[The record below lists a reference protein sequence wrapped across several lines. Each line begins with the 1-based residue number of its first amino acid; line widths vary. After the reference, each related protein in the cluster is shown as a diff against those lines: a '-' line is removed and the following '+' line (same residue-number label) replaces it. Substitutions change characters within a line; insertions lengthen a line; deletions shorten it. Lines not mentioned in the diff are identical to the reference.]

1 MDELAQMDAELE
13 RLAID
18 QRGNP
23 RAMPPLPAEF
33 FIDAVYDEAASKEKG
48 SPVYRDQEM
57 IRIRVGSRDDRTR
70 IVTDDDRRTY
80 AAQYLAWKKGQ
91 DAPGAVEGFPLAQW
105 AMIPGKAV
113 VKMFAFHGIHTVEQ
127 LASASDSVVQSIGAF
142 VGLKRHAQD
151 WVETS
156 KRTAP
161 IAKLRDENAE
171 LRSRIE
177 TLEGMLREATSSL
190 KSARDGGGV
199 LAGPDPQVESL
210 KAQVEALAAFVKQA
224 SVPVDAA
231 PANGTAK
238 RRGRPPGSKNK
249 PKTPEEG

>member
-1 MDELAQMDAELE
+1 MDELAQMDEELE
-13 RLAID
+13 RLAVD

-23 RAMPPLPAEF
+23 RATPPLPAEF
-33 FIDAVYDEAASKEKG
+33 FVDAVHDEAASKERG

-57 IRIRVGSRDDRTR
+57 IRIRVGARDDRTR

-91 DAPGAVEGFPLAQW
+91 ATPEAVEGFPLAQW

-113 VKMFAFHGIHTVEQ
+113 VKMFAYNGLHTVEQ
-127 LASASDSVVQSIGAF
+127 LASASDSVVQSIGTF
-142 VGLKRHAQD
+142 LGLKKHAQD
-151 WVETS
+151 WVEAS

-161 IAKLRDENAE
+161 IAKLRDENEE
-171 LRSRIE
+171 LRRRVD

-190 KSARDGGGV
+190 RSARDGGGV

-224 SVPVDAA
+224 SVPVDTT
-231 PANGTAK
+231 PVNGTPK

>member
-13 RLAID
+13 QLALD

-23 RAMPPLPAEF
+23 RATPPLPAEF
-33 FIDAVYDEAASKEKG
+33 FIDAVLDDAATKERG
-48 SPVYRDQEM
+48 RPVYRDQEM
-57 IRIRVGSRDDRTR
+57 IRIRIGPRDLRVR
-70 IVTDDDRRTY
+70 VITDDDRRTY

-105 AMIPGKAV
+105 AMIPGRAV
-113 VKMFAFHGIHTVEQ
+113 VRNFAQYGIHTVEQ

-142 VGLKRHAQD
+142 LGLKKHAQD
-151 WVETS
+151 WVESS

-161 IAKLRDENAE
+161 IAKLRDENEE
-171 LRSRIE
+171 LRRRID

-190 KSARDGGGV
+190 KAAREGGGV
-199 LAGPDPQVESL
+199 ITGPDPQVEAL

-231 PANGTAK
+231 PVNGTPK

-249 PKTPEEG
+249 PKSPVEE